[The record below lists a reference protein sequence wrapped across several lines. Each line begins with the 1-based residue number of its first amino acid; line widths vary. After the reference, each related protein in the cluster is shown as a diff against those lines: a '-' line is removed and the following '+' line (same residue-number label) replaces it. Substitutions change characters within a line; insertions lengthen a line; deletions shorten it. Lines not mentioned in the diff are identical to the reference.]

1 MKKLVLIAIV
11 SLSFCSL
18 HGQKVLS
25 FSEAKEQGI
34 TTKGLDSLYCSS
46 VEDGSGNFVFESKE
60 EVAAAWTK
68 MLTDIS
74 SFLFKNA
81 EIKNIEVKLFQRVY
95 FNKEGK
101 IDYYLYNIRNKDDV
115 TEEQLQQITDVLNE
129 FVKDYQFSLSA
140 DRDFVQC
147 GTAIFSK

>member
-1 MKKLVLIAIV
+1 MKNLVLIIIA
-11 SLSFCSL
+11 SLSFGSL
-18 HGQKVLS
+18 YGQNALS
-25 FSEAKEQGI
+25 FSEAEEQGI
-34 TTKGLDSLYCSS
+34 IRKTLDSLYCNAMD
-46 VEDGSGNFVFESKE
+46 DGSGNFVFENKE
-60 EVAAAWTK
+60 EVMEAWTK

-74 SFLFKNA
+74 SFLFRKA

-101 IDYYLYNIRNKDDV
+101 IDYLLYNIRNKDDV
-115 TEEQLQQITDVLNE
+115 TEEQLQQVIDVLNE